1 MSSKYLQTTHSTC
14 QQGLHMSNSDILRI
28 LSPLVLFVA
37 HVLYLIALSPDPF
50 LQKWIEGSFTFFL
63 ALVLC
68 NIIRSRVV
76 AQSEPGEPPEVP
88 GRDDNGPA

>member
-1 MSSKYLQTTHSTC
+1 M
-14 QQGLHMSNSDILRI
+14 HMNNSDLLRI
-28 LSPLVLFVA
+28 LSPLALFVV

-50 LQKWIEGSFTFFL
+50 LQKWIEGSFTFFI

-76 AQSEPGEPPEVP
+76 AQFEKSEPPEDI
-88 GRDDNGPA
+88 GQDKDGPA